1 VLLRI
6 RIDLSWFC
14 SGHPLAFQTLRV
26 VVTLS
31 DARLAVDV
39 GQSHLSLFVQL
50 PIEGHGIFKV
60 IFVAAVVEETE
71 ANGID
76 YFYVPS
82 YI

>member
-1 VLLRI
+1 M
-6 RIDLSWFC
+6 
-14 SGHPLAFQTLRV
+14 
-26 VVTLS
+26 TLS

-76 YFYVPS
+76 YFNVYYRWVSRILKPFLS
-82 YI
+82 RL